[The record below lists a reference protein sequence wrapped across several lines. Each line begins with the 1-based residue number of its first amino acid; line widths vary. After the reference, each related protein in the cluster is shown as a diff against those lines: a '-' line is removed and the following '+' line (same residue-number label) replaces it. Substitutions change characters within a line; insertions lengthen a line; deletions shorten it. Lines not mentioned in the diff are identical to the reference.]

1 MSFAAAIM
9 LISFFAWGA
18 VGMPIGFAML
28 ASAFLYLLL
37 KGPGNGL
44 NRLAAFELGGK
55 WMFEEIYARLFFIL
69 LQPRLKK

>member
-1 MSFAAAIM
+1 MKDM
-9 LISFFAWGA
+9 ECVLKQCRGLIVVSSKFTKG
-18 VGMPIGFAML
+18 L
-28 ASAFLYLLL
+28 CLLL
-37 KGPGNGL
+37 KSPRNGL